1 MKRIPVL
8 VSVVVCAAATVMC
21 GKDAPTS
28 VAPRAT
34 KTTNA
39 NASNPDG
46 SMLKVTAPVP
56 QSPVGGQRLEQGTA
70 IPLVASNAVRHFADF
85 AVTYR

>member
-1 MKRIPVL
+1 VRGGDRHVWKGCANKRRPERHE
-8 VSVVVCAAATVMC
+8 
-21 GKDAPTS
+21 K
-28 VAPRAT
+28 
-34 KTTNA
+34 TNA